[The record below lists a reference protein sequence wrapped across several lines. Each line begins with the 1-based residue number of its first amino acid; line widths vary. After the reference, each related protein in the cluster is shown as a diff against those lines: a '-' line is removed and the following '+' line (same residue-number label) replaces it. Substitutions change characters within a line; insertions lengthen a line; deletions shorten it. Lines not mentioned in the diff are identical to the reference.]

1 VHDRRKLNKAKSK
14 TVTVTDTWE
23 EEEEEEEDHL
33 VHDFKDHGMTT
44 QFIIFIANSRSAN
57 SHPSF
62 SFSSSSSCSSL
73 LFSVVRALNPSN
85 LSNWVVFSHH
95 DHQQQQQSFEYLKP
109 L

>member
-1 VHDRRKLNKAKSK
+1 
-14 TVTVTDTWE
+14 
-23 EEEEEEEDHL
+23 
-33 VHDFKDHGMTT
+33 MTT

-62 SFSSSSSCSSL
+62 SFSSSWSSL
-73 LFSVVRALNPSN
+73 LFSAVRALNPSN

-95 DHQQQQQSFEYLKP
+95 HHHQQQQQQQQSFEYLKP